1 MATGDAGTRA
11 LAEMAAWQ
19 EGRAAGM
26 DLLLA
31 HVNPSATGVV
41 VALAAEARAAA
52 AEYRRRHAAMLRGEK
67 EARHG

>member
-1 MATGDAGTRA
+1 MAGGDAGTRA

-31 HVNPSATGVV
+31 HVTPAAQGVV

-52 AEYRRRHAAMLRGEK
+52 AEYRARHAALMRGER

>member
-1 MATGDAGTRA
+1 MAGGDAGTRA

-31 HVNPSATGVV
+31 HVTPAAQGVV
-41 VALAAEARAAA
+41 VALAAEARATA
-52 AEYRRRHAAMLRGEK
+52 AEYRRRQAAMDAAEK
-67 EARHG
+67 GGRHG

>member
-1 MATGDAGTRA
+1 MATSDAGTHA

-31 HVNPSATGVV
+31 HVTPAAQGVV
-41 VALAAEARAAA
+41 VALAAEARASAE
-52 AEYRRRHAAMLRGEK
+52 EYRRRHAAMVRGER
-67 EARHG
+67 EGRHG

>member
-1 MATGDAGTRA
+1 MSAGDAGTHA

-31 HVNPSATGVV
+31 HVTPEAQGVV

-52 AEYRRRHAAMLRGEK
+52 AEYRARQRAALKAAKDG
-67 EARHG
+67 RHG